1 MYLLPTYYLCTLT
14 TLHVFNSLTHTVP
27 TCAIHSN
34 DTIHTIHSI
43 RTLTI
48 SRFWNKLPSKEDCT
62 HPLHW
67 AQSLKDCLWRSD
79 ALVLR
84 VTSWHMICT
93 WWRKPWWMSTLDVE
107 IQLPPL
113 LRSCACTCGLR
124 VWATGPHVWRHTLHT
139 QPAPPLLCKGSSS
152 VCTT

>member
-1 MYLLPTYYLCTLT
+1 MLNWIGNILYMVY
-14 TLHVFNSLTHTVP
+14 
-27 TCAIHSN
+27 
-34 DTIHTIHSI
+34 
-43 RTLTI
+43 I

-93 WWRKPWWMSTLDVE
+93 WWRKPWWMSTFDVE
-107 IQLPPL
+107 IQLYNIIYISGTRVVNPSKGFPRKPWKINIPVYIYIWVNYNDLTVLPHWKSWLVRGIIPFYGPTIQFSEL
-113 LRSCACTCGLR
+113 L
-124 VWATGPHVWRHTLHT
+124 
-139 QPAPPLLCKGSSS
+139 
-152 VCTT
+152 